1 MAKTLING
9 TAYTI
14 DHGNTRVNGTNYT
27 IDHGITRVNGT
38 NYNIALAAASSGGG
52 NWSWPGWSS
61 ATWQDINNLCKA
73 KQNGDIAS
81 WPSDVV
87 KNQSEKTLSF
97 STSPYSYTGFGDTVT
112 VRLRELD
119 ELPDTLTFS
128 VLINTSTMAKMPYGA
143 TRVWSTSNARSACQ
157 QLYNDA
163 IPENKSYIVPV
174 VKRTSTNWDSRYP
187 PAEDITED
195 TTDYFFLP
203 AQYELIAGFYHNS
216 SMSSSLEGTVYNNT
230 LKQSLYNSGMSRL
243 GVYWQEADL
252 WTRSR
257 ANGVTVWTE
266 QGNENVSNYRGYIC
280 PFFIIGNPNAS

>member
-9 TAYTI
+9 TAYEI

-73 KQNGDIAS
+73 KQSGDIAS

-87 KNQSEKTLSF
+87 VDTSEKSLTF
-97 STSPYSYTGFGDTVT
+97 DSTPTSCGLAATVT
-112 VRLRELD
+112 TRVRALD
-119 ELPDTLTFS
+119 ELPGTITFCIVNDPSAQTTLSAGQTIWS
-128 VLINTSTMAKMPYGA
+128 ESYNR
-143 TRVWSTSNARSACQ
+143 TRCQ
-157 QLYNDA
+157 SLVTIGSEVTDYL
-163 IPENKSYIVPV
+163 VPV
-174 VKRTSTNWDSRYP
+174 VKRSSTNWNQSSP
-187 PAEDITED
+187 PSSETTED

-203 AQYELIAGFYHNS
+203 ARYEIDYGFNGS
-216 SMSSSLEGTVYNNT
+216 PSEGTVYNGT
-230 LKQSLYNSGMSRL
+230 VKQRMYSPYGWSLSYGSIP
-243 GVYWQEADL
+243 DC

-257 ANGVTVWTE
+257 AKPNYVYSANG
-266 QGNENVSNYRGYIC
+266 QFPQSDSRNVYFN